1 MDARVQ
7 LNLSAVMG
15 MWMSG
20 GAMSS
25 NVRIERLVSPGQ
37 EELLVVTVETA

>member
-7 LNLSAVMG
+7 LNLSAAMG
-15 MWMSG
+15 VWMSG

-25 NVRIERLVSPGQ
+25 IVRIERLVSPGR
-37 EELLVVTVETA
+37 EELLVVTLETA